1 MYTIIQDEAARV
13 HACKTSL
20 SDFEW
25 AINTAVKRWQFEM
38 GLTSLDYR
46 TAVQQYWK
54 EKL

>member
-1 MYTIIQDEAARV
+1 MDKFVQVEVDRINATQ
-13 HACKTSL
+13 SF

-25 AINTAVKRWQFEM
+25 AINVDVKRWQSEM

-54 EKL
+54 ERL